1 MPQTK
6 ILITGATGYTGQ
18 YTTEILLKDGFS
30 VRAFVHRHDQ
40 RSEKLRLAGA
50 EIMVG
55 DFLDLNRVREALEG
69 VNTAYFVYPIDPG
82 LIDATAYFAQ
92 AAREVGL
99 AAVVNMSQISARRD
113 SKSDAARD
121 HWISERVFDWSG
133 VPVIHLRPTFF
144 AQWLIYPRTLATIA
158 DHGGF
163 RLPFAK
169 GRHAPIAA
177 EDQARLIAAILA
189 NPLSHSGKTYP
200 LRGPDEM
207 NYFEI
212 ASTISE
218 VLGRP
223 ITYEPITIDEYRR
236 ELEQLSVP
244 PFLVQHLCA
253 VALDCQNGIFGGT
266 DDIIE
271 GVTGKQP
278 MTVQAF
284 VAAHKEAFSTKE

>member
-1 MPQTK
+1 VPQTK
-6 ILITGATGYTGQ
+6 LLITGATGYTGR
-18 YTTEILLKDGFS
+18 YATEILIKKGFS
-30 VRAFVHRHDQ
+30 VRAFVHRQDE

-55 DFLDLNRVREALEG
+55 DMLNLNRVREVLEG
-69 VNTAYFVYPIDPG
+69 VNAAYFVYPIQPG

-92 AAREVGL
+92 AAREANV

-133 VPVIHLRPTFF
+133 VPVTHVRPTFF
-144 AQWLIYPRTLATIA
+144 AQWLLYPRTLATIA

-177 EDQARLIAAILA
+177 EDQARLIAAILT
-189 NPLSHSGKTYP
+189 NPLPHCGKTYP
-200 LRGPDEM
+200 LRGPVEM

-218 VLGRP
+218 ILGRP
-223 ITYEPITIDEYRR
+223 ITYQPITIEEYRQQ
-236 ELEQLSVP
+236 LEQLSVP

-253 VALDCQNGIFGGT
+253 VALDCQDGIFAGT
-266 DDIIE
+266 DDIIK
-271 GVTGKQP
+271 GVTGQPP

-284 VAAHKEAFSTKE
+284 VASHKEAFSTKE

>member
-1 MPQTK
+1 VPQTK
-6 ILITGATGYTGQ
+6 ILITGATGYTGR
-18 YTTEILLKDGFS
+18 YTAEVLLKEGFS
-30 VRAFVHRHDQ
+30 VRAFVHRHDE

-92 AAREVGL
+92 AASETGA
-99 AAVVNMSQISARRD
+99 AAVVNMSQIAARGD
-113 SKSDAARD
+113 SKSHAARD

-163 RLPFAK
+163 RFPFAK

-177 EDQARLIAAILA
+177 EDQARLIAEILT
-189 NPLSHSGKTYP
+189 NPLPHRGKTYT
-200 LRGPDEM
+200 LRGPVEM

-218 VLGRP
+218 ILGRP
-223 ITYEPITIDEYRR
+223 ITYQPITIDEYRQH
-236 ELEQLSVP
+236 LEQNSVP
-244 PFLVQHLCA
+244 PFRAQHLCA
-253 VALDCQNGIFGGT
+253 IALDCQNGIFAGT
-266 DDIIE
+266 DDIIG
-271 GVTGKQP
+271 GVTGQPP

-284 VAAHKEAFSTKE
+284 VTSNKQAFAKKE

>member
-6 ILITGATGYTGQ
+6 LLITGATGYTGR
-18 YTTEILLKDGFS
+18 YATEILIKKGFS
-30 VRAFVHRHDQ
+30 VRAFVHRQDE

-55 DFLDLNRVREALEG
+55 DMLNLNRVREVLEG
-69 VNTAYFVYPIDPG
+69 VNAAYFVYPIQPG

-92 AAREVGL
+92 AAREANV

-133 VPVIHLRPTFF
+133 VPVTHVRPTFF
-144 AQWLIYPRTLATIA
+144 AQWLLYPRTLATIA

-177 EDQARLIAAILA
+177 EDQARLIAAILT
-189 NPLSHSGKTYP
+189 NPLPHCGKTYP
-200 LRGPDEM
+200 LRGPVEM

-218 VLGRP
+218 ILGRP
-223 ITYEPITIDEYRR
+223 ITYQPITIEEYRQQ
-236 ELEQLSVP
+236 LEQLSVP

-253 VALDCQNGIFGGT
+253 VALDCQDGIFAGT
-266 DDIIE
+266 DDIIK
-271 GVTGKQP
+271 GVTGQPP

-284 VAAHKEAFSTKE
+284 VASHKEAFSTKE

>member
-1 MPQTK
+1 VPQTK
-6 ILITGATGYTGQ
+6 LLITGATGYTGR
-18 YTTEILLKDGFS
+18 YATEILIKKGFS
-30 VRAFVHRHDQ
+30 VRAFVHRQDE

-55 DFLDLNRVREALEG
+55 DMLNLNRVREVLEG
-69 VNTAYFVYPIDPG
+69 VNAAYFVYPIQPG

-92 AAREVGL
+92 AAREANV

-133 VPVIHLRPTFF
+133 VPVTHVRPTFF
-144 AQWLIYPRTLATIA
+144 AQWLLYPRTLATIA

-177 EDQARLIAAILA
+177 EDQARLIAAILT
-189 NPLSHSGKTYP
+189 NPHPHCGKTYP
-200 LRGPDEM
+200 LRGPVEM
-207 NYFEI
+207 DYFEI

-218 VLGRP
+218 ILGRP
-223 ITYEPITIDEYRR
+223 IPYQPITIEEYRQQ
-236 ELEQLSVP
+236 LEQLSVP

-253 VALDCQNGIFGGT
+253 VALDCQDGIFAGT
-266 DDIIE
+266 DDIIK
-271 GVTGKQP
+271 GVTGQPP

-284 VAAHKEAFSTKE
+284 VTAHKEAFSRKK